1 MKKLLALMEKTF
13 AAATIAGIGL
23 MLLIIFMQVIS
34 RYFFGHSPSYSEE
47 LSRYLFVWVVF
58 LSLPVVSRQGGHMV
72 VGLLL
77 ERFTGEK
84 LRRLKIIGNLCS
96 IAFLIIMV
104 YQGIRMIS
112 LASWQTSPAMEI
124 PMSYV
129 YIAIPLG
136 CAAMLL
142 VALDELVEIL
152 RGGNRS

>member
-1 MKKLLALMEKTF
+1 MKKLLCYMEKTF
-13 AAATIAGIGL
+13 AAATIVGIGL
-23 MLLIIFMQVIS
+23 MLAIIFLQVIS

-77 ERFTGEK
+77 ERFSGAP
-84 LRRLKIIGNLCS
+84 LRRIKIVGGVCG
-96 IAFLIIMV
+96 IAFLAIMV
-104 YQGIRMIS
+104 YQGIRMIQ

-129 YIAIPLG
+129 YVAIPLG
-136 CAAMLL
+136 CTAMLL
-142 VALDELVEIL
+142 VAIDELIDVI
-152 RGGNRS
+152 RGGCQS

>member
-1 MKKLLALMEKTF
+1 MLFRSLACQSSPFGRNKLHLYPHIFSQTCGNINLKPHQLAILT
-13 AAATIAGIGL
+13 
-23 MLLIIFMQVIS
+23 
-34 RYFFGHSPSYSEE
+34 
-47 LSRYLFVWVVF
+47 
-58 LSLPVVSRQGGHMV
+58 
-72 VGLLL
+72 
-77 ERFTGEK
+77 
-84 LRRLKIIGNLCS
+84 RLKIIGNLCS

>member
-1 MKKLLALMEKTF
+1 MKKLLGLMEKTF
-13 AAATIAGIGL
+13 AAASMIGIGL
-23 MLLIIFMQVIS
+23 MLAIIFLQVIS
-34 RYFFGHSPSYSEE
+34 RYFFGYSPSYSEE

-77 ERFTGEK
+77 ERFTGAR
-84 LRRLKIIGNLCS
+84 LRRLKIAGGLCS
-96 IAFLIIMV
+96 ITFLAIMV
-104 YQGIRMIS
+104 YQGIRMIK
-112 LASWQTSPAMEI
+112 LASWQTSPAMEL

-142 VALDELVEIL
+142 VALDELVDVL
-152 RGGNRS
+152 KGGTRS